1 MLSILD
7 LPFADEPVVLVV
19 GFVVVFVVIVVHVVV
34 VVDVVELFRFAV
46 CR

>member
-1 MLSILD
+1 M
-7 LPFADEPVVLVV
+7 PFADEPVVLVV

-34 VVDVVELFRFAV
+34 VFAVVVVEHFRFAV